1 MSKSNFTAFRNDDR
15 GTTAIEFAIVAPA
28 FIILLIGTIY
38 LCLGLFLAGSLHYAV
53 EEGARCASVRTTAPA
68 PGLAPCRPAGVP
80 DATAIKAYTKYS
92 YFGPVSSPTFNY
104 NNPSVGCGNTV
115 TGSANFHADLG
126 ITTVTIPI
134 SASACFP

>member
-1 MSKSNFTAFRNDDR
+1 MSKFTFAVFRNDNR

-28 FIILLIGTIY
+28 FIILLVGTIY

-68 PGLAPCRPAGVP
+68 TGLNPCRPNNVA
-80 DATAIKAYTKYS
+80 DSTAIIAYTRYS
-92 YFGPVSSPTFNY
+92 YHGPVSSPTFQY
-104 NNPSVGCGNTV
+104 NNPTAGCGNTV
-115 TGSANFHADLG
+115 TGSANFRADLG
-126 ITTVTIPI
+126 LTTVTIPI